1 MLPQVGTCM
10 YTPTSSVYLLE
21 FQCLMLLTAFMI
33 VYLNLVI
40 LVGAQISLEALVFTL
55 SYSAVSFF
63 FKIRFHAQTLEFSV
77 PFS

>member
-10 YTPTSSVYLLE
+10 YIPTSSVYLLE

-63 FKIRFHAQTLEFSV
+63 LKKLDFMLRH
-77 PFS
+77 